1 LSPGR
6 AGALARTG
14 GHGAAAQ
21 LAFLLA
27 LFGALASSTAQPRH
41 RPRPRPRGD
50 SPVAPP
56 SPVAT
61 PLPGQKPANLPLA
74 AVRLECANDG
84 PTSRACET
92 ILEAAGE
99 SLRRKYQLIAPE
111 KLEELLNREPSLR
124 GCRRDDCRAAIAEKL
139 ELSRLIDI
147 IIQTQKHHKT
157 SATVLV
163 FDPGAKGI
171 SADTETQ
178 LKPEEDKLRSTI
190 IEAVDRVMLTQKSS
204 AGLKLEVKPA
214 GVRVTVKDGRG
225 NARVLTDAERD
236 GIKDVRLFLGTYTL
250 HVEKPGFIAQDPT
263 VTVTQAGASL
273 QVELKTQPVKVKL
286 EWQPPEAQVLVD
298 GIRVDPRERS
308 VELPEGTHHFE
319 ALAPRGS
326 PYESWADDIAVK
338 PGMEPL
344 RIALQQ
350 LTELRIKAP
359 EGYTVSVDNQ
369 LLPTSGLPASSY
381 MVETGYPITAGPHT
395 VSAVS
400 WRGLQLT
407 RRIEVLPRASTN
419 VVLNPPLLAPGLVL
433 MAAGAASLVTGGVL
447 LAYDG
452 QPSDALGL
460 FRHNFTVGAAVA
472 LSAGAVALL
481 AGTIWFGHNAANHP
495 RFHRADTSRSAL
507 LRQRLLVVPS
517 LGIASAGILSEI
529 KF

>member
-1 LSPGR
+1 MAAEVASRGR
-6 AGALARTG
+6 SASRHRHAAR
-14 GHGAAAQ
+14 
-21 LAFLLA
+21 LVFLLA
-27 LFGALASSTAQPRH
+27 LFGALASSSAQRH

-50 SPVAPP
+50 SPAPAP
-56 SPVAT
+56 SPVAAVQ
-61 PLPGQKPANLPLA
+61 PGQKAAANLPLA
-74 AVRLECANDG
+74 AVRLECANEG

-92 ILEAAGE
+92 ILAAAGE

-124 GCRRDDCRAAIAEKL
+124 GCRRDDCRAVIAEKL
-139 ELSRLIDI
+139 ELMRLIDI

-163 FDPGAKGI
+163 FDPSAKGI
-171 SADTETQ
+171 SADFETQ

-190 IEAVDRVMLTQKSS
+190 IDAVDRVMASQRNT
-204 AGLKLEVKPA
+204 AGLKVSVKPDGA
-214 GVRVTVKDGRG
+214 RVTVKSGSGD
-225 NARVLTDAERD
+225 ARVLTDAERD
-236 GIKDVRLFLGTYTL
+236 GTKDVRLFLGTYTL
-250 HVEKPGFIAQDPT
+250 HVEKPGFIAQDQT
-263 VTVTQAGASL
+263 VTVREAGAAL

-298 GIRVDPRERS
+298 GIRVDPREHS

-326 PYESWADDIAVK
+326 PYESWADDIVVK
-338 PGMEPL
+338 QGMEPL

-359 EGYTVSVDNQ
+359 KGYTVSVDNQ
-369 LLPTSGLPASSY
+369 LLPTSDLQASSY
-381 MVETGYPITAGPHT
+381 MVETGYTITAGPHT

-433 MAAGAASLVTGGVL
+433 MAAGAASLITGGVL
-447 LAYDG
+447 LAFDG
-452 QPSDALGL
+452 QPSDNLGL
-460 FRHNFTVGAAVA
+460 FRYNFTTGAAVA

-495 RFHRADTSRSAL
+495 RFHRADASRTAL
-507 LRQRLLVVPS
+507 LRPRLLVVPS
-517 LGIASAGILSEI
+517 FGIASAGILSQI